1 MQGWHD
7 IHNASPDTFEGSE
20 SSKPTTSHLEGYNF
34 EILVV
39 NEPVV
44 NASAFLGGKIVVFT
58 GLMEHFRKD
67 AEIATIIAHEMAH
80 VVARH
85 DAEKATKTV
94 GLKIIERILRMF
106 AKPDRVDTLSS
117 HYLWLPLC
125 RRLEIEADYIGL
137 LLMASAGYDP
147 RVAPRVYE
155 ELDKANGYAAGGDLS
170 PHPSGKKR
178 AQLLAQAPVLEEALT
193 LYRNSIPS
201 NGHAYKQKLQLAD
214 KSQDLLLA
222 SSPRK

>member
-147 RVAPRVYE
+147 RVAPRVYMRSWTRRMVTQRGAIFLLIHPE
-155 ELDKANGYAAGGDLS
+155 KRERSCWLRRLS
-170 PHPSGKKR
+170 WKKLSLCIGIVSQ
-178 AQLLAQAPVLEEALT
+178 ATDTHTSKNCNLLISLKIF
-193 LYRNSIPS
+193 Y
-201 NGHAYKQKLQLAD
+201 
-214 KSQDLLLA
+214 
-222 SSPRK
+222 